1 MFVRYPIGISNT
13 TTPVLNT
20 LYSSDIFNN
29 SKVLSILS
37 PVLFAYERTGLD
49 CPDCPRENLG
59 SKGYCLWKIHII
71 TELCRIFSPIKYY
84 FRILF
89 DRFLRLVDLKARA
102 SRTYFPAYK
111 GSRSRFCPNS
121 SLSQCSIYLFSYG
134 MYLVGPSYRLRTASG
149 IAAFPPTSMTCL
161 SRNCTHRCSFHSH
174 SLHVIISS
182 ISVKRILWHNRA
194 IA

>member
-59 SKGYCLWKIHII
+59 SKGHCLWKIHII
-71 TELCRIFSPIKYY
+71 TELCRIVSPIKCY

-89 DRFLRLVDLKARA
+89 DSFLRFN
-102 SRTYFPAYK
+102 SRLE
-111 GSRSRFCPNS
+111 GS
-121 SLSQCSIYLFSYG
+121 SLEDIF
-134 MYLVGPSYRLRTASG
+134 PSLQG
-149 IAAFPPTSMTCL
+149 LPIKVL
-161 SRNCTHRCSFHSH
+161 SEF
-174 SLHVIISS
+174 LS
-182 ISVKRILWHNRA
+182 ISVLHLSVLIWYVSGRTLISTSDSFRNRSIPA
-194 IA
+194 YFHDLPLEELYS